1 MDLLQL
7 FTVLGIFSG
16 LIALILSIIALMAN
30 NRLSERI
37 MDIQQAE
44 SSRVDRFLSDLSSN
58 NERLFRILENQLPRP
73 GGVQ

>member
-7 FTVLGIFSG
+7 FTVLGIVSG
-16 LIALILSIIALMAN
+16 LVALVLSIIALKAN
-30 NRLSERI
+30 NRLSGRI

-44 SSRVDRFLSDLSSN
+44 SSRVDDFVSDLRST

-73 GGVQ
+73 GGV